1 MHRNTARHTPH
12 GDGPPHRPKASPTT
26 FTIPSPLCLCICACA
41 AVQLASAVAGEA
53 GAMEHGMSLF
63 RAWTAAYGLA
73 DDPRSA
79 LPPSPLALPAN
90 VPPAPHLE
98 DCAQA
103 SFYRFIAEDRSGG
116 GGGGEGEG
124 DTLGIVTDTLGIV
137 TDTLGIVTDTVGIV
151 TDTLGIV
158 TDTLGIV
165 TDTLG
170 IVTDTVGIVTLQF
183 LHPRL
188 YSQRHSPPATA
199 LLDPS
204 RAALHRA
211 TPHLSAPA
219 LLLLSPVSALPSV
232 PLSALSLL
240 CACCPTLLVPFL
252 LCSERTTPPI
262 ALMPH
267 PDHTAAPSSP
277 SACPS
282 LPSLPAVP
290 PCRPSLPSL
299 PAVPPCRPSLPS
311 LPAVPPCRP
320 SLPSL
325 PAVPPC
331 RPSLLPLPA
340 RLCPLVAAWHVPSP
354 HGKCPHPMA
363 SALTPWH
370 VPSPHG
376 MCPHPM
382 ASALTPWHVPSP
394 HGKCPH
400 PMACPL
406 TPWHVPSPHG
416 MCPHPMACPLTP
428 WHVPSPHGMC
438 PHPMACP
445 LTSPHGMSP
454 HPMAWQVRGSDADS
468 LAHTREAQRD
478 IWTNQMPP
486 RGCQDRR
493 LLVAPWPDASRFSL
507 ARQVPLH
514 SPPALRCLSTCP
526 QVPLHLPSGASPP
539 ALSRGRLS
547 NWKCGCGGGSLRPPA
562 LCLAACHTH
571 HPRPSLLLTTR
582 TLHAPHHNPIPIA
595 PHPHRPPSPSP
606 PIPIAPIPIAP
617 IPIAPIPIAPIPIA
631 PIPIAS
637 IPIAPIPIA
646 PIPIAPIPIAP
657 IPIAPI
663 PIAPIPIAPIPIALI
678 PIAPIPIAPI
688 PIAPIPIAPI
698 PIAPIPIAP
707 IPIAPIP
714 IALSCTEWR
723 RCSPSPCSTTEP
735 SCHFQE
741 PSSQPTTR
749 CAEPMGGM
757 GSDGSV
763 GDWGCF
769 FFPIASPHCSADISA
784 AMAAS
789 RMPPCQSDT
798 SQFEQLA
805 TSADRVVCLD
815 VSDVDQSSSAA
826 LSSVEARVTKI
837 WGRPHLEQ
845 QAQREYLGEVPP
857 TDDFRQQS
865 SHLLLIHAAPSTP
878 PVYPGNEATFAR
890 HNEGHRWWAPLVGT
904 AGGHRWWAP
913 LVGTAGG
920 HRWWAPL
927 VGTAGGHRWWAPL
940 VGTAGGHRWWAPLVG
955 TAGGHRWWAPLVGTA
970 GGHRWWAPL
979 VGTAGGHRWWAPL
992 WWAPLVG
999 TAGGHRWWA
1008 PLVGTAGGHRWWAPL
1023 VGTAGGHRWW
1033 APLVGTAG
1041 GLLISNELSSCL
1053 PTMCTAGLAG
1063 TVHLCSLLTLA
1074 FVLAPL
1080 PPNSQATCTGGGHG
1094 VPCPF
1099 ILPSPSP
1106 RPLPQLHWWRAQA
1119 VRFMLRWPSAH
1130 LCHVI
1135 NQQRHTA
1142 YGMHVANHIASLPA
1156 IYASILQSVAA
1167 TSAGPAAAQNLP
1179 LSAEASDLSTLD
1191 LIPGSNPDSQPRA
1204 SSMGVG
1210 LEARVWGARGFD
1222 RCSERCRGVGMGE
1235 YGRVGGEPLFVV
1247 RPMVGVVMGGS
1258 GGTGVGGGGR
1268 GEEGRGGRG
1277 VLTSSGMGVGVHVMA
1292 ASVLRLSDVDVRHMW
1307 VSWHAQVR
1315 HMWVSWHAQVRHMW
1329 VSWHAQV
1336 RHMWVS
1342 WHAQVRHMWVSW
1354 HAQLRH
1360 MWVSWHAQ
1368 VRHMWVSWHAQV
1380 RHMWVSWHAQVRHMW
1395 VSWHAQVRHMWVSL
1409 HAQVRHMW
1417 VSWHAQ
1423 VRHMWVSWH
1432 AQLPPPNTM
1441 HLPDWTLYMPSPS
1454 PPPTLPSS
1462 PSTPHHLLQQQAP
1475 PAPAAGTAAL
1485 SSSPASESAAAA
1497 IGPAAPAAGAGSTV
1511 GGGESGGSEGA
1522 GGGSMDGAVEA
1533 GGDGW
1538 GDGER
1543 MARLVVAAQCDAFV
1557 GMHGDEWAELL
1568 DEMRCTGGRRQSR
1581 FVFINVP

>member
-1 MHRNTARHTPH
+1 
-12 GDGPPHRPKASPTT
+12 
-26 FTIPSPLCLCICACA
+26 
-41 AVQLASAVAGEA
+41 
-53 GAMEHGMSLF
+53 
-63 RAWTAAYGLA
+63 
-73 DDPRSA
+73 
-79 LPPSPLALPAN
+79 
-90 VPPAPHLE
+90 
-98 DCAQA
+98 
-103 SFYRFIAEDRSGG
+103 
-116 GGGGEGEG
+116 
-124 DTLGIVTDTLGIV
+124 
-137 TDTLGIVTDTVGIV
+137 
-151 TDTLGIV
+151 
-158 TDTLGIV
+158 
-165 TDTLG
+165 
-170 IVTDTVGIVTLQF
+170 
-183 LHPRL
+183 
-188 YSQRHSPPATA
+188 
-199 LLDPS
+199 
-204 RAALHRA
+204 
-211 TPHLSAPA
+211 
-219 LLLLSPVSALPSV
+219 
-232 PLSALSLL
+232 
-240 CACCPTLLVPFL
+240 
-252 LCSERTTPPI
+252 
-262 ALMPH
+262 
-267 PDHTAAPSSP
+267 
-277 SACPS
+277 
-282 LPSLPAVP
+282 
-290 PCRPSLPSL
+290 
-299 PAVPPCRPSLPS
+299 
-311 LPAVPPCRP
+311 
-320 SLPSL
+320 
-325 PAVPPC
+325 
-331 RPSLLPLPA
+331 
-340 RLCPLVAAWHVPSP
+340 
-354 HGKCPHPMA
+354 
-363 SALTPWH
+363 
-370 VPSPHG
+370 
-376 MCPHPM
+376 
-382 ASALTPWHVPSP
+382 
-394 HGKCPH
+394 
-400 PMACPL
+400 
-406 TPWHVPSPHG
+406 
-416 MCPHPMACPLTP
+416 
-428 WHVPSPHGMC
+428 
-438 PHPMACP
+438 
-445 LTSPHGMSP
+445 
-454 HPMAWQVRGSDADS
+454 
-468 LAHTREAQRD
+468 
-478 IWTNQMPP
+478 
-486 RGCQDRR
+486 
-493 LLVAPWPDASRFSL
+493 
-507 ARQVPLH
+507 
-514 SPPALRCLSTCP
+514 
-526 QVPLHLPSGASPP
+526 
-539 ALSRGRLS
+539 
-547 NWKCGCGGGSLRPPA
+547 
-562 LCLAACHTH
+562 
-571 HPRPSLLLTTR
+571 
-582 TLHAPHHNPIPIA
+582 
-595 PHPHRPPSPSP
+595 
-606 PIPIAPIPIAP
+606 
-617 IPIAPIPIAPIPIA
+617 
-631 PIPIAS
+631 
-637 IPIAPIPIA
+637 
-646 PIPIAPIPIAP
+646 
-657 IPIAPI
+657 
-663 PIAPIPIAPIPIALI
+663 
-678 PIAPIPIAPI
+678 
-688 PIAPIPIAPI
+688 
-698 PIAPIPIAP
+698 
-707 IPIAPIP
+707 
-714 IALSCTEWR
+714 
-723 RCSPSPCSTTEP
+723 
-735 SCHFQE
+735 
-741 PSSQPTTR
+741 
-749 CAEPMGGM
+749 M

-857 TDDFRQQS
+857 TDDFRQQGT
-865 SHLLLIHAAPSTP
+865 A
-878 PVYPGNEATFAR
+878 G
-890 HNEGHRWWAPLVGT
+890 GHRWWAPLVGT

-979 VGTAGGHRWWAPL
+979 VGTAGGHRWHRAPVQSPYSCFCL
-992 WWAPLVG
+992 GPSTSQLPSNVHWWRAWGALPICACLV
-999 TAGGHRWWA
+999 R
-1008 PLVGTAGGHRWWAPL
+1008 
-1023 VGTAGGHRWW
+1023 
-1033 APLVGTAG
+1033 
-1041 GLLISNELSSCL
+1041 
-1053 PTMCTAGLAG
+1053 
-1063 TVHLCSLLTLA
+1063 
-1074 FVLAPL
+1074 
-1080 PPNSQATCTGGGHG
+1080 
-1094 VPCPF
+1094 

-1135 NQQRHTA
+1135 NRQRHTA

-1342 WHAQVRHMWVSW
+1342 WHAQLRHMWVSW

-1380 RHMWVSWHAQVRHMW
+1380 RHMWVSW
-1395 VSWHAQVRHMWVSL
+1395 

>member
-1 MHRNTARHTPH
+1 M
-12 GDGPPHRPKASPTT
+12 
-26 FTIPSPLCLCICACA
+26 
-41 AVQLASAVAGEA
+41 
-53 GAMEHGMSLF
+53 HGM
-63 RAWTAAYGLA
+63 AAL
-73 DDPRSA
+73 
-79 LPPSPLALPAN
+79 LALAMLHNRTLVPLPGTFQPAN
-90 VPPAPHLE
+90 NQV
-98 DCAQA
+98 
-103 SFYRFIAEDRSGG
+103 
-116 GGGGEGEG
+116 
-124 DTLGIVTDTLGIV
+124 
-137 TDTLGIVTDTVGIV
+137 
-151 TDTLGIV
+151 
-158 TDTLGIV
+158 
-165 TDTLG
+165 
-170 IVTDTVGIVTLQF
+170 
-183 LHPRL
+183 
-188 YSQRHSPPATA
+188 
-199 LLDPS
+199 
-204 RAALHRA
+204 
-211 TPHLSAPA
+211 
-219 LLLLSPVSALPSV
+219 
-232 PLSALSLL
+232 
-240 CACCPTLLVPFL
+240 
-252 LCSERTTPPI
+252 
-262 ALMPH
+262 
-267 PDHTAAPSSP
+267 
-277 SACPS
+277 
-282 LPSLPAVP
+282 
-290 PCRPSLPSL
+290 CR
-299 PAVPPCRPSLPS
+299 
-311 LPAVPPCRP
+311 
-320 SLPSL
+320 
-325 PAVPPC
+325 
-331 RPSLLPLPA
+331 
-340 RLCPLVAAWHVPSP
+340 
-354 HGKCPHPMA
+354 
-363 SALTPWH
+363 
-370 VPSPHG
+370 
-376 MCPHPM
+376 
-382 ASALTPWHVPSP
+382 
-394 HGKCPH
+394 
-400 PMACPL
+400 
-406 TPWHVPSPHG
+406 
-416 MCPHPMACPLTP
+416 
-428 WHVPSPHGMC
+428 
-438 PHPMACP
+438 
-445 LTSPHGMSP
+445 
-454 HPMAWQVRGSDADS
+454 
-468 LAHTREAQRD
+468 E
-478 IWTNQMPP
+478 
-486 RGCQDRR
+486 
-493 LLVAPWPDASRFSL
+493 
-507 ARQVPLH
+507 
-514 SPPALRCLSTCP
+514 
-526 QVPLHLPSGASPP
+526 
-539 ALSRGRLS
+539 
-547 NWKCGCGGGSLRPPA
+547 
-562 LCLAACHTH
+562 
-571 HPRPSLLLTTR
+571 
-582 TLHAPHHNPIPIA
+582 
-595 PHPHRPPSPSP
+595 
-606 PIPIAPIPIAP
+606 
-617 IPIAPIPIAPIPIA
+617 
-631 PIPIAS
+631 
-637 IPIAPIPIA
+637 
-646 PIPIAPIPIAP
+646 
-657 IPIAPI
+657 
-663 PIAPIPIAPIPIALI
+663 
-678 PIAPIPIAPI
+678 
-688 PIAPIPIAPI
+688 
-698 PIAPIPIAP
+698 
-707 IPIAPIP
+707 
-714 IALSCTEWR
+714 
-723 RCSPSPCSTTEP
+723 
-735 SCHFQE
+735 FQ
-741 PSSQPTTR
+741 
-749 CAEPMGGM
+749 PMGGM

-979 VGTAGGHRWWAPL
+979 VGTAGG
-992 WWAPLVG
+992 APLVG

-1023 VGTAGGHRWW
+1023 VGTA
-1033 APLVGTAG
+1033 
-1041 GLLISNELSSCL
+1041 
-1053 PTMCTAGLAG
+1053 
-1063 TVHLCSLLTLA
+1063 
-1074 FVLAPL
+1074 
-1080 PPNSQATCTGGGHG
+1080 ATCTGGGHG

-1307 VSWHAQVR
+1307 VSWHAQLACAGEAHVG
-1315 HMWVSWHAQVRHMW
+1315 
-1329 VSWHAQV
+1329 
-1336 RHMWVS
+1336 
-1342 WHAQVRHMWVSW
+1342 
-1354 HAQLRH
+1354 QLACAVEAH
-1360 MWVSWHAQ
+1360 VGQLACAGEAHVGQLACAGEAHVGQLACAGEAHVGQLACAGEAHVGQLACAGEAHVGQLACAGEAHVGQLACAGEAHVGQLACVGEGEGEGAHGTGKAGCGVGIVIWG
-1368 VRHMWVSWHAQV
+1368 
-1380 RHMWVSWHAQVRHMW
+1380 
-1395 VSWHAQVRHMWVSL
+1395 
-1409 HAQVRHMW
+1409 
-1417 VSWHAQ
+1417 
-1423 VRHMWVSWH
+1423 
-1432 AQLPPPNTM
+1432 LPPPNTM